1 MRVTKNWNPLVDS
14 YQLTKQ
20 EIESQVLGDL
30 AKYRHKY
37 SEKYNRPAPAPLDVD
52 NYVHELWGFDII
64 FEKIIEDSEEK
75 ETLGFLRPETQEVV
89 VNEDCTNQRRISFT
103 VAHEAGHLALH
114 GPLFEIKNGIICGWK
129 SSPLHESTKKSDTA
143 HIRREWQANVY
154 AGALLASRVEVEEFL
169 RELGLIENQTLIPFE
184 LSAHFLKFEGRF
196 GLSRQALEIRLEH
209 LGIPVIKS
217 TLLES
222 QEKPPI
228 SW

>member
-1 MRVTKNWNPLVDS
+1 MRMRVTKNWNPLIDS

-37 SEKYNRPAPAPLDVD
+37 SEKYNKPAPTPLDVD
-52 NYVHELWGFDII
+52 NYVHELWGFGVT

-114 GPLFEIKNGIICGWK
+114 GPLFEIKNGIISGWK
-129 SSPLHESTKKSDTA
+129 SLPLHESTKKSDTA
-143 HIRREWQANVY
+143 DIRREWQANVY
-154 AGALLASRVEVEEFL
+154 AGSLLASKVEVEEFL
-169 RELGLIENQTLIPFE
+169 RELGLIDNQTLIPFK
-184 LSAHFLKFEGRF
+184 LSEHLSKFEERF

-209 LGIPVIKS
+209 LGIPIIKS
-217 TLLES
+217 S
-222 QEKPPI
+222 FA
-228 SW
+228 